1 MNNPINVMLA
11 VASAGGRMCIDGE
24 NIQALLPSD
33 RQAELKAGIK
43 RHKQGL
49 LLLLRMNF
57 LIVQSD
63 VTGGMLLWVPDA
75 MTKDLLLDAGADA
88 SIIYT
93 PDDLST
99 LVNRRVTVGELA
111 AIHEARRV
119 FNGRIAP

>member
-1 MNNPINVMLA
+1 MNNPIQVMLA
-11 VASAGGRMCIDGE
+11 VASAGGRMGIDGE
-24 NIQALLPSD
+24 NIQALLPCD

-63 VTGGMLLWVPDA
+63 VTGGMLLWVPDQ

-88 SIIYT
+88 SVIYT

>member
-1 MNNPINVMLA
+1 MNPIQTMLA
-11 VASAGGRMCIDGE
+11 VAAIGGRLGIDGE
-24 NIQALLPSD
+24 NLRTILPRD
-33 RQAELKAGIK
+33 CPAELKAAIK

-63 VTGGMLLWVPDA
+63 VTGGMLLWVPDQ

-88 SIIYT
+88 SVIYA

>member
-1 MNNPINVMLA
+1 MRNPIQVMMEVGA
-11 VASAGGRMCIDGE
+11 VGGRLSIDGE

-63 VTGGMLLWVPDA
+63 VTGGMLLWVPDQ

-88 SIIYT
+88 SVIYA